1 MYTQFPP
8 GFVWGTAT
16 SAYQIEGATTVGGR
30 GRSIWDSFCAVPG
43 AVRNGDTGDIA
54 CDFYHRYPAD
64 IAIMREL
71 GIDTFRFSIAWPRVI
86 PDGRG
91 RVESRGLDFYDRL
104 VDALLSAGIRPL
116 VNLYHWDLPQ
126 SLEDAG
132 GWVRRET
139 ADAFAEYAAVV
150 AHRLADRVHD
160 WTTHNEP
167 YCTAWLGYADGV
179 HAPGRRD
186 RGAAIAAAH
195 HVLLSH
201 GWAAQQI
208 RSESA
213 RSRVGIILDSWP
225 AHPATDAPA
234 DAEAAARADAIRNR
248 LWFEPVLL
256 GAYPQAALDALAPHR
271 PPVRTG
277 DLAAIATPLDFLGV
291 NCYSRTIVRA
301 TPDGQSVEVR
311 APSGRLTDMGW
322 EVYPDGL
329 LEVLRRA
336 HFEYHAPPLYVTE
349 NGAAFA
355 DVPGHDGRIRDT
367 ERIEYLNA
375 HIGVVARA
383 LAEGIPVHGYFVWS
397 LLDNFEWSLGYSKR
411 FGLVY
416 VDYPTLTRIPKDSF
430 YWYRNLIAEQRR
442 EVAAA

>member
-1 MYTQFPP
+1 MDTQFPP
-8 GFVWGTAT
+8 GFVWGAAT
-16 SAYQIEGATTVGGR
+16 SAYQIEGATTVDGR

-43 AVRNGDTGDIA
+43 AVRNGDTGEIA

-64 IAIMREL
+64 ISLMRKL
-71 GIDTFRFSIAWPRVI
+71 GIDTFRFSVGWPRIV
-86 PDGRG
+86 PEGRG

-126 SLEDAG
+126 TLEDAG

-139 ADAFAEYAAVV
+139 AEAFADYASVV
-150 AHRLADRVHD
+150 AHRLGDRVRD

-167 YCTAWLGYADGV
+167 YCTAWLGHGDGV

-186 RGAAIAAAH
+186 RGAAIAAGH

-201 GWAAQQI
+201 GWAVERVRA
-208 RSESA
+208 ESP

-234 DAEAAARADAIRNR
+234 DVEAAARADAIRNR

-256 GAYPQAALDALAPHR
+256 GEYPRAALDALAPHR
-271 PPVRTG
+271 PPIRPG

-301 TPDGQSVEVR
+301 ARDGHPVEVR

-355 DVPGHDGRIRDT
+355 D
-367 ERIEYLNA
+367 
-375 HIGVVARA
+375 
-383 LAEGIPVHGYFVWS
+383 
-397 LLDNFEWSLGYSKR
+397 
-411 FGLVY
+411 
-416 VDYPTLTRIPKDSF
+416 
-430 YWYRNLIAEQRR
+430 
-442 EVAAA
+442 